1 MSTVNPC
8 KEIDLGVHDE
18 IKYLSRKIREALGI
32 NHIGVPDSNLSR
44 EMIEKLE
51 YMRNLY
57 EEILK
62 KCVEMGIDPESLL
75 NREREYMRNLNE
87 ELLKKKCVEMGIDP
101 ESLHVDW
108 NSMKWGEEK

>member
-18 IKYLSRKIREALGI
+18 IEYLSRKIREVLGT
-32 NHIGVPDSNLSR
+32 NRIGDPDSNLSR
-44 EMIEKLE
+44 EMFEKQFNDERE

-57 EEILK
+57 EEI
-62 KCVEMGIDPESLL
+62 
-75 NREREYMRNLNE
+75 
-87 ELLKKKCVEMGIDP
+87 LKKKCVEMGIDP

>member
-18 IKYLSRKIREALGI
+18 IEYLNRKIREVLGT
-32 NHIGVPDSNLSR
+32 NHIGDPDSNLSR
-44 EMIEKLE
+44 EMFEKQFNDERE

-57 EEILK
+57 E
-62 KCVEMGIDPESLL
+62 CVE
-75 NREREYMRNLNE
+75 
-87 ELLKKKCVEMGIDP
+87 VGIDP

>member
-18 IKYLSRKIREALGI
+18 IEYLSRKIREVLGT
-32 NHIGVPDSNLSR
+32 NRIGDPDSNLSR
-44 EMIEKLE
+44 EMIEKQFNGERE

-57 EEILK
+57 EEI
-62 KCVEMGIDPESLL
+62 
-75 NREREYMRNLNE
+75 
-87 ELLKKKCVEMGIDP
+87 LKKKCVEMGIDP

>member
-1 MSTVNPC
+1 MRKKN
-8 KEIDLGVHDE
+8 DLE
-18 IKYLSRKIREALGI
+18 NLSGSIREVLGT

-44 EMIEKLE
+44 DIIEKQFNGERE

-62 KCVEMGIDPESLL
+62 K
-75 NREREYMRNLNE
+75 
-87 ELLKKKCVEMGIDP
+87 KCVEMGIDP
-101 ESLHVDW
+101 KSLHVDW

>member
-18 IKYLSRKIREALGI
+18 IEYLSRKIREVLGT
-32 NHIGVPDSNLSR
+32 NHIGVPDSNLFR
-44 EMIEKLE
+44 EMIEKQFNGERE

-57 EEILK
+57 EEI
-62 KCVEMGIDPESLL
+62 
-75 NREREYMRNLNE
+75 
-87 ELLKKKCVEMGIDP
+87 LKKKCVEMGIDP

-108 NSMKWGEEK
+108 NSMKRGEEK